1 MTFQA
6 VRAEIE
12 SKVYSAYQN
21 LNPPVEVLFD
31 NTFETP
37 PALPFVICL
46 VSYVSTTETII
57 CQTESGVENFQGNLQ
72 LSIYAP
78 RGRGMGALELYAA
91 EGMKVMNT
99 MYDWSSSVRVR
110 CGQISGPVPLLNGS
124 EPYALMTISCPFG
137 ATVNADSDADND
149 SGGTFSINTRQV
161 ALTNPQP

>member
-37 PALPFVICL
+37 PALPHVVCL
-46 VSYVSTTETII
+46 VSYGSTTESVM
-57 CQTESGVENFQGNLQ
+57 CQAESSVENLTGNIQ
-72 LSIYAP
+72 LSVYAP
-78 RGRGMGALELYAA
+78 RAKGMGALELYAA

-110 CGQISGPVPLLNGS
+110 CGQINGPVPLLNGP
-124 EPYALMTISCPFG
+124 EPYALVTISCPFG
-137 ATVNADSDADND
+137 ATVD
-149 SGGTFSINTRQV
+149 
-161 ALTNPQP
+161 